1 MKIPGCRIQ
10 QKRVVP
16 TKQCRSIISISYISQ
31 LLAARG
37 VKSGVYKAR
46 QGATL
51 KTFIY
56 TKQFIPIPGDSN
68 EKKPKLC
75 YSIAIAIG
83 TLFSVFLEF
92 SGYYR
97 LPF

>member
-37 VKSGVYKAR
+37 VKSGVYKAG
-46 QGATL
+46 QGD
-51 KTFIY
+51 
-56 TKQFIPIPGDSN
+56 IPKPALLCRDYQTSPFSSRALPG
-68 EKKPKLC
+68 
-75 YSIAIAIG
+75 
-83 TLFSVFLEF
+83 TQ
-92 SGYYR
+92 
-97 LPF
+97 PFTGL